1 VSAGDVI
8 MEWDAGA
15 FADTSS
21 ADLRLDGDFYGMQED
36 VFRGITLPQDIFG
49 SNPFCQPGLDLT
61 EDAFSLAGKI
71 HNSKIFGASGTA
83 IQDDADD
90 MMSGAFI
97 DIDVCFQDSCRPPVA
112 KLLPA
117 MSFRLWAESPA
128 ALAQRI
134 FNFLRIEPGKIIKVS
149 PRKFA
154 VKADILQTVNGCLVP
169 CRLKVRIYC
178 DEEDTRRLVVSFSK
192 RSGDALAFQK
202 TVARALDDL
211 TLEFEAAQEIPED
224 VLASSEPQR
233 PTELPETLT
242 ESMLL
247 PLLNMLQD
255 DGSPTAPARCA
266 EALAALTSLATMNSA
281 SAVSVRA
288 ALGEL
293 QWLNLLKAFTFSS
306 QVEIAY
312 PARRLETFLAEES
325 HDRPTWGLAC

>member
-1 VSAGDVI
+1 MD
-8 MEWDAGA
+8 WDAGA
-15 FADTSS
+15 FAEASS
-21 ADLRLDGDFYGMQED
+21 ADLRLEGDFYGAPED
-36 VFRGITLPQDIFG
+36 VFRGITLPPDLVG
-49 SNPFCQPGLDLT
+49 PNPFGEPGFDLT
-61 EDAFSLAGKI
+61 EDAFSLAGKSHI
-71 HNSKIFGASGTA
+71 IETFGAQGKA

-90 MMSGAFI
+90 LMSGALI
-97 DIDVCFQDSCRPPVA
+97 DVDVCFQDSIRPPVA

-134 FNFLRIEPGKIIKVS
+134 YNFLRIEPGKIIKVS

-169 CRLKVRIYC
+169 CCLKVRIYC
-178 DEEDTRRLVVSFSK
+178 DEDDARRLVVSFSK

-224 VLASSEPQR
+224 VLASSDPQR
-233 PTELPETLT
+233 PAELPETPT
-242 ESMLL
+242 AHMLL
-247 PLLNMLQD
+247 PLLDMLQD
-255 DGSPTAPARCA
+255 DGSPIALTRCA
-266 EALAALTSLATMNSA
+266 EALAALTALATMNSA

-288 ALGEL
+288 ALGQL
-293 QWLNLLKAFTFSS
+293 QWLNLLKDFASSS

-312 PARRLETFLAEES
+312 PAKRLEMFLHEES
-325 HDRPTWGLAC
+325 HDGPTWGVAC